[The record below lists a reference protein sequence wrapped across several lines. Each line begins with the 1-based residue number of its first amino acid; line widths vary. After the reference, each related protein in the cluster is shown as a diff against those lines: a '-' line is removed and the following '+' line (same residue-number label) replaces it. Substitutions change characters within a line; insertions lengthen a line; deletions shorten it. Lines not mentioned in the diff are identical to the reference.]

1 VLKLL
6 LKFVQNEKK
15 NTAILTGRDLRKIV
29 VPPFSR
35 RVIFHKDWLA
45 DYELLMI
52 FCCCRFR
59 DGCMRA
65 CFFSAGSEPV
75 WKLDFRRGNIS
86 YFRNTERDILHF
98 LVSSDLTTY
107 SIQTRA
113 RDIFEN

>member
-1 VLKLL
+1 MK
-6 LKFVQNEKK
+6 KKEYRHHDGPRSKK
-15 NTAILTGRDLRKIV
+15 NNRPSLL
-29 VPPFSR
+29 PS
-35 RVIFHKDWLA
+35 RVIFHKNWIA